1 MYTDTFKIVDGIN
14 WVVKHDSEDRHCFT
28 IKAKEKDWTQMTLSL
43 TKEEATSL
51 VEKLGFA
58 IQDMSI

>member
-1 MYTDTFKIVDGIN
+1 MYIDTFKIVEGIN
-14 WVVKHDSEDRHCFT
+14 WVVKHDSEDLHCFT
-28 IKAKEKDWTQMTLSL
+28 IKAKMNDWTQFTLSL

-51 VEKLGFA
+51 VEKLSFE